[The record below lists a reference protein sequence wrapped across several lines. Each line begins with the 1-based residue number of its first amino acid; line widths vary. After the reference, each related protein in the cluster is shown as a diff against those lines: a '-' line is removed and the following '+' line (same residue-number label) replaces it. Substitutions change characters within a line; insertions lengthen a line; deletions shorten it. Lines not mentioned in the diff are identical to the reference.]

1 MPGLCDQDIK
11 ENKGHAQLKEVV
23 RQISDVL
30 KILGNSGRCRN
41 ALQYHEQRYTD
52 GLDVDFSR
60 AWRLYPFRFLGA
72 TAEPLVVNK
81 AKDLLIH
88 YFNSWKQDS
97 QAREEN

>member
-60 AWRLYPFRFLGA
+60 AWRLYPFRFLEHPSFLYA
-72 TAEPLVVNK
+72 R
-81 AKDLLIH
+81 DC
-88 YFNSWKQDS
+88 Q
-97 QAREEN
+97 QASHHQASCEGQSCS